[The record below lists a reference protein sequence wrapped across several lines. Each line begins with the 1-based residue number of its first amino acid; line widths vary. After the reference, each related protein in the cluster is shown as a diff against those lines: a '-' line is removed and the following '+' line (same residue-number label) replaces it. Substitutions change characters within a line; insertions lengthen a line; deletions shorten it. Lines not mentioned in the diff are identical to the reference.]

1 VTTTS
6 SQSLGSGNEAIK
18 ALVRG
23 EIIFVGEL
31 RNARADAYRAFDS
44 NSGDGIVLPQALFL
58 SERRNGDRVTPI
70 TIIKRCTDMLAARS
84 LCSQL
89 QQGQKYLFAL
99 ATLRKKHGVFEA
111 WMDEDAMPELV
122 DDLAPVTAT

>member
-1 VTTTS
+1 MTTTS
-6 SQSLGSGNEAIK
+6 SPSLGSGAKAIN
-18 ALVRG
+18 ALFRG

-44 NSGDGIVLPQALFL
+44 NSGEGIVLPQALFL

-70 TIIKRCTDMLAARS
+70 TIIKRCTDMVAARS
-84 LCSQL
+84 LCSEL
-89 QQGQKYLFAL
+89 QQGRKYLFAL

-111 WMDEDAMPELV
+111 WMDEDAMPEMV
-122 DDLAPVTAT
+122 DDLAPLATT

>member
-1 VTTTS
+1 MTITS
-6 SQSLGSGNEAIK
+6 SQPLGSGTKAID
-18 ALVRG
+18 ALCRG

-44 NSGDGIVLPQALFL
+44 NSGDGISLPQALFL

-70 TIIKRCTDMLAARS
+70 TIIKRCSDMIAARS

-89 QQGQKYLFAL
+89 QQGQKYLFSL

-111 WMDEDAMPELV
+111 WMDEHAMPEMV
-122 DDLAPVTAT
+122 DDLAPVATA